1 MRRALLIIA
10 GGYLAL
16 VGLMFLTQHSLLYLP
31 NLPGRALTATPEA
44 IGLSY
49 EDVTLTTE
57 DGVALHGWW
66 LPGETE
72 TTLLFF
78 HGNAGNISHRLQ
90 SLRQFRSLGLSVLII
105 DYRGYGQSDGRPG
118 EQGTYQDA
126 RAAWRHVTEQRG
138 VAPRDVVVFG
148 RSLGGAIAAW
158 LAAEKS
164 PGALIV
170 EGAFTSI
177 PDLGQELYW
186 YLPVRWLSRFDY
198 PTREFVARTDSP
210 VLIVHSRDDELA
222 RFHHGE
228 ALYEAARGTR
238 QLLALRGS
246 HNEASVLD
254 EARYLGG
261 IGDFLAAQGLAVM
274 DPASSSFRG
283 WIPASRHVQAEHTQA
298 GEGQHGSGG

>member
-1 MRRALLIIA
+1 MRKALLIIA

-31 NLPGRALTATPEA
+31 DIPGRALTATPEA
-44 IGLSY
+44 VGLAY

-57 DGVALHGWW
+57 DGVTLHGWW
-66 LPGETE
+66 LPGETD

-78 HGNAGNISHRLQ
+78 HGNAGNISHRLH
-90 SLRQFRSLGLSVLII
+90 SLRQFRSLGMSVLII
-105 DYRGYGQSDGRPG
+105 DYRGYGQSEGRPD
-118 EQGTYQDA
+118 EQGTYRDA

-158 LAAEKS
+158 LAAQKS

-186 YLPVRWLSRFDY
+186 YLPVRWLSRFHY
-198 PTREFVARTDSP
+198 PTREYLASTDSP

-228 ALYEAARGTR
+228 ALYESVAGNA
-238 QLLALRGS
+238 QLLELTGS
-246 HNEASVLD
+246 HNEASLRD
-254 EARYLGG
+254 EARYLDGIAEFLGG
-261 IGDFLAAQGLAVM
+261 QGLAVIGR
-274 DPASSSFRG
+274 SESSFRSLLPSTRQ
-283 WIPASRHVQAEHTQA
+283 INADA
-298 GEGQHGSGG
+298 GQHRSGQ

>member
-1 MRRALLIIA
+1 MRKALLIIA
-10 GGYLAL
+10 GGYIAL
-16 VGLMFLTQHSLLYLP
+16 LGLMFLTQHSLLYLP
-31 NLPGRALTATPEA
+31 DIPGRALTATPEA

-49 EDVTLTTE
+49 EDVTLTTD

-66 LPGETE
+66 LPGETD

-90 SLRQFRSLGLSVLII
+90 SLRQFRSLGMSVLII
-105 DYRGYGQSDGRPG
+105 DYRGYGQSEGRPD
-118 EQGTYQDA
+118 EQGTYRDA

-158 LAAEKS
+158 LAAQKS

-186 YLPVRWLSRFDY
+186 YLPVRWLSRFHY
-198 PTREFVARTDSP
+198 PTREYVASTDSP

-228 ALYEAARGTR
+228 ALYEAVSGTG
-238 QLLALRGS
+238 QLLELTGS
-246 HNEASVLD
+246 HNEASLRD
-254 EARYLGG
+254 EAHYLGG
-261 IGDFLAAQGLAVM
+261 IAEFLVGQGLAVM
-274 DPASSSFRG
+274 GRSEISFRVLFPASQQ
-283 WIPASRHVQAEHTQA
+283 INADA
-298 GEGQHGSGG
+298 GQHRSGG